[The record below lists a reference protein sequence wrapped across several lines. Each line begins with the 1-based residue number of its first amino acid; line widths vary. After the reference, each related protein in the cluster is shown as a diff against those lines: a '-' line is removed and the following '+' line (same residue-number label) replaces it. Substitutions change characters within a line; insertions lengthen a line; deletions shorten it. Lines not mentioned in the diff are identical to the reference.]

1 MAFKA
6 INVGLYTWFIENK
19 NTKLNAEAAE
29 DKMIREEEDSGWIIF
44 IYVKRLKGRIKT
56 GSQRML
62 MVAKQVKW
70 NIRSIWQ
77 HIKQINSKAY

>member
-1 MAFKA
+1 MY
-6 INVGLYTWFIENK
+6 NWLTEHK

-29 DKMIREEEDSGWIIF
+29 DKMITEEKDSGWIVF

-56 GSQRML
+56 GSQRMRV
-62 MVAKQVKW
+62 VAKQVKW

-77 HIKQINSKAY
+77 HTRQIIRKAY